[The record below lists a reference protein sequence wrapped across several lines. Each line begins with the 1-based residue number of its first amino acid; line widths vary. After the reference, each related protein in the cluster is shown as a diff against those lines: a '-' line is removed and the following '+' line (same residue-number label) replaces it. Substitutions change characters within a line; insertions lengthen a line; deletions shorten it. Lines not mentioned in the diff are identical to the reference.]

1 MDHFLPVV
9 DIPVMGAS
17 IMKKIVSFLLVFII
31 ALAIGMAGDHFEINR
46 YVKYVLMIA
55 AIVLTQNMIRR
66 LM

>member
-1 MDHFLPVV
+1 
-9 DIPVMGAS
+9 
-17 IMKKIVSFLLVFII
+17 MKKIVSFLLVFII
-31 ALAIGMAGDHFEINR
+31 ALAVGMAGDYFEINR

>member
-1 MDHFLPVV
+1 
-9 DIPVMGAS
+9 
-17 IMKKIVSFLLVFII
+17 MKKIVSFLLVFII
-31 ALAIGMAGDHFEINR
+31 ALVVGMAGDHFEINR